1 MTKKMGKYVR
11 VTRNDVKG
19 NYVQRIE
26 DVKHA
31 LDGELDGAKVGD
43 AITFTVIELPDEEYD
58 NSPEFQGW

>member
-1 MTKKMGKYVR
+1 MSKYVR

-19 NYVQRIE
+19 SYIQRIE
-26 DVKHA
+26 DVKYA